1 MNNISARNK
10 GLITGVIMI
19 IISIAIYLA
28 KKNFENNL
36 QYITYAVYVAGIL
49 WTLLSFKN
57 ATGNTATFKQYFAE
71 SFKCFIVIALL
82 MVVFTVVF
90 LLLHPELKDQ
100 MVTLMTEELKK
111 QKDIAPLDI
120 DNKIAF
126 AKKAFFPSLVM
137 GAVFSYLAI
146 GALVTLIASAFIS
159 AQKKS
164 D

>member
-1 MNNISARNK
+1 MKNISARNK
-10 GLITGVIMI
+10 GLITGIIMI
-19 IISIAIYLA
+19 IISMGIYLA

-36 QYITYAVYVAGIL
+36 QYITYATYVAGIL
-49 WTLLSFKN
+49 WTLFAFKT

-71 SFKCFIVIALL
+71 GFKCFIVIALL

-90 LLLHPELKDQ
+90 LMLHPELKNQ

-120 DNKIAF
+120 ENKIAF

-146 GALVTLIASAFIS
+146 GALVTLIASAFITS
-159 AQKKS
+159 QKKS
-164 D
+164 